1 MESLSSVLGVTEDTA
16 KDFTAQS
23 ASDIANRSFE
33 LFQKL
38 ERLARDGDT
47 ICQVLEA
54 QTSAQQEV
62 TKVLRLILPHIKAYF
77 AKHAAQ
83 RQALE
88 GKLMPELTFYF
99 TLVKQVCLRISL

>member
-1 MESLSSVLGVTEDTA
+1 MESLSSVLGVTEGA
-16 KDFTAQS
+16 ARESTAQS
-23 ASDIANRSFE
+23 ASDIANRSVE
-33 LFQKL
+33 LFQIL

-47 ICQVLEA
+47 ICRVLEA

-77 AKHAAQ
+77 AEHAAQ
-83 RQALE
+83 KQAME

-99 TLVKQVCLRISL
+99 T